1 MIVDFI
7 HPSTYVSF
15 TSRDFSHLLIRVE
28 KAVKICTSDTATSIV
43 KEAKF
48 IIIWLYCL
56 FASHTSTV
64 HQRGVLL
71 IPGTAH
77 RLAALSCR
85 PFTFYAY
92 FSRHGS
98 YLLYFVSMPIFL
110 RARDTIR
117 DALPDQRAVALT
129 LPFVPMID
137 AVCTGLPYLLSLW
150 ESVRRTL

>member
-15 TSRDFSHLLIRVE
+15 TSRDFSHLLIRIE
-28 KAVKICTSDTATSIV
+28 KAVKICTLDAAATIPDKIV
-43 KEAKF
+43 LDNRAAF
-48 IIIWLYCL
+48 LRL
-56 FASHTSTV
+56 HTSTV

-77 RLAALSCR
+77 RLAALGCR
-85 PFTFYAY
+85 PFTFYRC
-92 FSRHGS
+92 FSRHSS
-98 YLLYFVSMPIFL
+98 YLLYFVSMPTFF

-117 DALPDQRAVALT
+117 EALQDPRAVALT
-129 LPFVPMID
+129 LPFVPIID

-150 ESVRRTL
+150 ERVRRTL